1 MIDPLDFARSL
12 PDTDRT
18 GDGAV
23 ALADR
28 ARDAVLRAC
37 IVEAL
42 DDCDGDT
49 RRAAETCQMTREALV
64 RAAVRYG
71 IPVTPR
77 KAGRP
82 RKR

>member
-49 RRAAETCQMTREALV
+49 DEDVDHE
-64 RAAVRYG
+64 G
-71 IPVTPR
+71 D
-77 KAGRP
+77 
-82 RKR
+82 